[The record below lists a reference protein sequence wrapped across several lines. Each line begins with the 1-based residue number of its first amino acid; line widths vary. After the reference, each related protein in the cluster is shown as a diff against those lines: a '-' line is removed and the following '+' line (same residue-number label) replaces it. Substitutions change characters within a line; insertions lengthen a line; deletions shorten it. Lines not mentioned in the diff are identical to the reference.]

1 MGIVAGVKLPRRKVT
16 NILQGLLLVGFG
28 LCLALVPFEVFQRVT
43 KPLPSIDDL
52 KVVNHEMLGVW
63 NKPNLEFDHQAAS
76 GEFSNHFV
84 RDENGFILYTPEGN
98 TPPDDARR
106 VMMLGDSFLEGHQ
119 VAPAENMSALLQ
131 NSLSTDA
138 TLPYHVLNTGRGG
151 FSPLR
156 YLLAYRTFAPDYQ
169 PDVVVTMVYVG
180 NDFTDDAI
188 LFHSD
193 RIVYDSSGEIL
204 ALMPEIDLETGDSWA
219 SGTGEMEP
227 LGVREHETLW
237 PLRTTTFFQNYFGIR
252 ACVTLHREARN
263 RDMPLPPAP
272 QSLAALSMLDAYER
286 YELRDQT
293 LIRNNNLAIFKDEF
307 APEDTEDIQRSLSY
321 LETLRLEVVADG
333 ADFVLVVAPRPGQ
346 VSNQSEKGV
355 DPIIDS
361 SAPQDLLA
369 TFCEEQEMTCIDLL
383 PIFEEDF
390 DQQLFWRTDVHF
402 GPKGHALAAH
412 EIEAAILATE
422 P

>member
-1 MGIVAGVKLPRRKVT
+1 MADSLPGKSVAERKLSTAQIALLSLSVLLLLAAVLNLLRTSPYGCGPLLFGRYAAPLFGWIVALTLAGSMGIVAGVKLPRRKVT

-138 TLPYHVLNTGRGG
+138 TPPYHVLNTGRGG

-193 RIVYDSSGEIL
+193 RIVYDSSGEI
-204 ALMPEIDLETGDSWA
+204 P
-219 SGTGEMEP
+219 
-227 LGVREHETLW
+227 R
-237 PLRTTTFFQNYFGIR
+237 
-252 ACVTLHREARN
+252 
-263 RDMPLPPAP
+263 
-272 QSLAALSMLDAYER
+272 
-286 YELRDQT
+286 
-293 LIRNNNLAIFKDEF
+293 
-307 APEDTEDIQRSLSY
+307 
-321 LETLRLEVVADG
+321 
-333 ADFVLVVAPRPGQ
+333 RPG
-346 VSNQSEKGV
+346 
-355 DPIIDS
+355 
-361 SAPQDLLA
+361 A
-369 TFCEEQEMTCIDLL
+369 
-383 PIFEEDF
+383 
-390 DQQLFWRTDVHF
+390 
-402 GPKGHALAAH
+402 
-412 EIEAAILATE
+412 
-422 P
+422 